1 MTILTGVSDEFL
13 NWLDECPVQWNLINQ
28 DDDSLNYCFEKELEK

>member
-13 NWLDECPVQWNLINQ
+13 DWLQNCPVSWTLVRQ
-28 DDDSLNYCFEKELEK
+28 DDNSLTYCFDKED